1 MPPLIDFWGSAG
13 SFVENHLGLNDV
25 CYHWAACLLKQSLFT
40 LPKLEKVDFE
50 KYSLNN
56 PDHQVNVSKR

>member
-40 LPKLEKVDFE
+40 LPKLEKVDLE
-50 KYSLNN
+50 KY
-56 PDHQVNVSKR
+56 